1 MQNRGY
7 NSGQSNTQQ
16 GVTMPKQNFEALTDF
31 GKRLTNLRKE
41 AGYTQTELAKELGV
55 TQRMISYYE
64 GHMDYPPSALLP
76 DLAHLLRVSSDE
88 LLGIKPLK
96 KTKKPDTRLQR
107 RMQKI
112 EKMSA
117 ARRRQVLQV
126 IDTFIEA
133 EQLTKKTG

>member
-1 MQNRGY
+1 MA
-7 NSGQSNTQQ
+7 
-16 GVTMPKQNFEALTDF
+16 K
-31 GKRLTNLRKE
+31 LRKE

-64 GHMDYPPSALLP
+64 GHTEYPPSALLP
-76 DLAHLLRVSSDE
+76 DLANLLRVTADE

-107 RMQKI
+107 RMQQI

-117 ARRRQVLQV
+117 AKKRQVLQV

-133 EQLTKKTG
+133 EQFKQKVG